1 MVLSE
6 FLPSVGDYTDQLV
19 ASVSA
24 KKALDAG
31 LGSKADLKVIKLLSE
46 SYDKIFDLTEK
57 LSADTDKA
65 EGIEDSL
72 AQAKYYHETII
83 SDMEE
88 IRKEADAIEGYLP
101 DGVLPYPKYEDI
113 LFYI

>member
-1 MVLSE
+1 M
-6 FLPSVGDYTDQLV
+6 
-19 ASVSA
+19 
-24 KKALDAG
+24 DAG

-65 EGIEDSL
+65 ECIEDSL